1 MRMDNTITIVSGL
14 PRSGTSMM
22 MQILESGGM
31 KVVTDNIRKANE
43 DNPHGYYEYEKVKEI
58 KEDTGWLK
66 EARGKAF
73 KMVSQLLYDLPPDEN
88 YKVVFMKRKMNEI
101 LASQSKMLERMGSG
115 KDSTSDE
122 KMGEFFDKHLS
133 KIIDWIEGRKYIDV
147 LYIDYNDL
155 LINPDE
161 HIKTLNRFL
170 NYKLNEEEA
179 VKVIDRSL
187 YRNR

>member
-1 MRMDNTITIVSGL
+1 MDNVITIVSGL

-43 DNPHGYYEYEKVKEI
+43 DNPHGYYEYERVKEI

-66 EARGKAF
+66 ETRGKVF
-73 KMVSQLLYDLPPDEN
+73 KMVSQLLYDLPSDEN
-88 YKVVFMKRKMNEI
+88 YKVIFMKRKMNEI
-101 LASQSKMLERMGSG
+101 LVSQSKMLERMGSS
-115 KDSTSDE
+115 KDGTSDV
-122 KMGEFFDKHLS
+122 KMGEFFNKHLS
-133 KIIDWIEGRKYIDV
+133 KIKNWIEGRKYIDV

-155 LINPDE
+155 LTNPDE

-170 NYKLNEEEA
+170 NNKLNEEKSA
-179 VKVIDRSL
+179 KVIDKSL
-187 YRNR
+187 HRNK